1 MTKPESCAP
10 RALVLGLA
18 AALAVASHAPA
29 ADCPAPDAAAGGP
42 VNAHTRYLETT
53 MLPAVADEDSK
64 PRTLAE
70 RMAAWQV
77 PGVTVAVIK
86 SGKLDWARGWGVRDL
101 STCAPVTPETA
112 FQAASISKPVF
123 AMVLMPLAE
132 AGTLDIDADIATQLT
147 SWTLPAAPAISD
159 APITLRQLLSHESAR
174 DLGPAARPN
183 GNYEDI

>member
-1 MTKPESCAP
+1 MTKPESCAS

-18 AALAVASHAPA
+18 AALAVASHAAA

-53 MLPAVADEDSK
+53 MLPAVADADSK

-101 STCAPVTPETA
+101 STCAPV
-112 FQAASISKPVF
+112 F
-123 AMVLMPLAE
+123 AMVVMQLAE

-147 SWTLPAAPAISD
+147 SWTLPAARRSR
-159 APITLRQLLSHESAR
+159 THRSAS
-174 DLGPAARPN
+174 
-183 GNYEDI
+183 GNC

>member
-1 MTKPESCAP
+1 MTKPAGICAP
-10 RALVLGLA
+10 RTPMLALA

-29 ADCPAPDAAAGGP
+29 ADCPAPDAAAGSP

-53 MLPAVADEDSK
+53 MLPAVTDEDSK

-77 PGVTVAVIK
+77 PGVTVAVIEG
-86 SGKLDWARGWGVRDL
+86 GKLDWARGWGVRDL
-101 STCAPVTPETA
+101 STCAPVTPDTA

-123 AMVLMPLAE
+123 AMVVMKLAE

-147 SWTLPAAPAISD
+147 S
-159 APITLRQLLSHESAR
+159 
-174 DLGPAARPN
+174 
-183 GNYEDI
+183 